1 MRGGAT
7 VDASWDGGLL
17 REATITGG
25 PVADMRLRMPNGCT
39 AVALNGAAIEACEF
53 VSLHLTPGQKAEL
66 TFYYN

>member
-1 MRGGAT
+1 M
-7 VDASWDGGLL
+7 